1 MRFISH
7 INKGSSMR
15 NLVILLVVFL
25 SPYLLGQCTDNPPDT
40 EKPPICDVTTI
51 PSLLSLQSNKDNLTP
66 ICDLIENLQCEDLT
80 GDDSSLTP
88 CDENFT
94 DCHTCKLS
102 FPESFHPAYSEPVP
116 TVEMLIDIN
125 NANLGDCHPARAQ
138 RDRLLPGY

>member
-1 MRFISH
+1 
-7 INKGSSMR
+7 MR

-88 CDENFT
+88 
-94 DCHTCKLS
+94 
-102 FPESFHPAYSEPVP
+102 
-116 TVEMLIDIN
+116 
-125 NANLGDCHPARAQ
+125 
-138 RDRLLPGY
+138 